1 MGSGALGKL
10 SEASAE
16 EVSAVYKDL
25 PPEAQANLKEA
36 LAALHKGNGL
46 SIRSMISGSVAA
58 VFEAASAETTYMD
71 LVNALY
77 AQVPETKSQVVK
89 IFISAE
95 PMDQYKTLGEQ
106 GVDAK
111 GEVQYTVE
119 EFSVGT
125 KLTQEEAF
133 AIFKGARDG
142 LNSLSKAAV
151 DETKSLKNPPQAVK
165 TVVAAVAV
173 LLQKPRGSWDDLR
186 KMLTDQEFLP
196 SLLSFEKDNVSTET
210 LNELQWYLAH
220 PDFQQERVK
229 RVSAACVCLRD
240 WVDCMHTFATTFQ
253 RLHMP

>member
-10 SEASAE
+10 SEASGE

-25 PPEAQANLKEA
+25 SPEAQANLKEA

-46 SIRSMISGSVAA
+46 SLRSMISGSVTASL
-58 VFEAASAETTYMD
+58 AASADTTYMD
-71 LVNALY
+71 LVNALN
-77 AQVPETKSQVVK
+77 AQVPETKNQVVK
-89 IFISAE
+89 LFIPTE
-95 PMDQYKTLGEQ
+95 PMDPYKTLGEQ
-106 GVDAK
+106 GVDVK
-111 GEVQYTVE
+111 GEVQYTVA

-125 KLTQEEAF
+125 KLTQDEAA
-133 AIFKGARDG
+133 AIVESIIHGIDG
-142 LNSLSKAAV
+142 LSKADV
-151 DETKSLKNPPQAVK
+151 DEVKALKNPPKAVK